1 MKHHAAYKS
10 HCNATLTNTFSKKML
25 TYSAAAV
32 MTAALLLSANASYAD
47 TYYKWQEPNG
57 HWTYGSHPPYGVET
71 IEVKTSS
78 VGSTTADSEPTD
90 SESNKSKL
98 ADKHAEQYAKYCE
111 TAMANLDALKSDA
124 IVRRRDEKGNVVEM
138 SEEEKTL
145 ETENA
150 AQAVKQYCKP

>member
-1 MKHHAAYKS
+1 MKHHAAYKTQS
-10 HCNATLTNTFSKKML
+10 NATLANTLSKKLL
-25 TYSAAAV
+25 TYSATAV
-32 MTAALLLSANASYAD
+32 MTSALLLSASSSYAD

-57 HWTYGSHPPYGVET
+57 NWTYGAHPPYGVET
-71 IEVKTSS
+71 VEVKTSS
-78 VGSTTADSEPTD
+78 VGVTVADTQATD
-90 SESNKSKL
+90 SDTNKPKL

-124 IVRRRDEKGNVVEM
+124 VVRRRDEKGNVVEM
-138 SEEEKTL
+138 SEEEKSL